1 MHILPSS
8 CFSKKIQSPVKSNE
22 EQAIPNKTEG
32 VVEKFIIDNPLIFR
46 ICCLC
51 VVRRRMRVDTE
62 TKQNGHGN
70 HERNFIEFTR
80 SSTLALDDIVNDEKW
95 VYFSFSI

>member
-8 CFSKKIQSPVKSNE
+8 CFSKKLQSPVKSNGD
-22 EQAIPNKTEG
+22 KTIVNHTDG

-62 TKQNGHGN
+62 SKQNGHGN
-70 HERNFIEFTR
+70 HERNSVEFTR
-80 SSTLALDDIVNDEKW
+80 SSTLALDDIVSNDEK
-95 VYFSFSI
+95 